1 MTRAQIAIWFVAV
14 IAFVW
19 AAGTLADLVFS
30 GERAAQFN
38 LETLR

>member
-1 MTRAQIAIWFVAV
+1 MTRTEVAIWLVAV

-30 GERAAQFN
+30 GEMAASFDM
-38 LETLR
+38 ETIR